1 MSLQPGELI
10 EILDPLRKEWIRGKT
25 TRRLSI
31 RDVRLDHS
39 PRIVWEVFVLYNGFS
54 ELWSVEE
61 DDTSNW
67 RRPPSE
73 EKDGEP

>member
-10 EILDPLRKEWIRGKT
+10 EILDPVRKEWIRGKT

-39 PRIVWEVFVLYNGFS
+39 PRIVWEVFVFYNGFS
-54 ELWSVEE
+54 ELWSVGE

-67 RRPPSE
+67 RRFPSE
-73 EKDGEP
+73 GKGKTP